1 MTTTTT
7 LSHAKDG
14 EVPVFHVAEE
24 HDHEGGAT
32 VIGFW
37 IFLMSD
43 VLLFCGLFAIYAWLG
58 GHYANGPSPLDDGH
72 GGQLFHLPIVA
83 VNTVIMLLS
92 AFTVSL
98 AMVETR
104 KGNVAPAL
112 KLFGVTALLGVFFL
126 YNQVTEYGH
135 LTAVG
140 ATYQTSAFLSCF
152 ITLIVAHSLHVVA
165 GLVWAAVLVVQVLQH
180 GLNPANERRAVCF
193 SMFWNLL
200 DITWVCVFIFVYLM
214 GVLR

>member
-14 EVPVFHVAEE
+14 EAPVFYLTEE
-24 HDHEGGAT
+24 HDHDGHST
-32 VIGFW
+32 VSGFW

-72 GGQLFHLPIVA
+72 GGQLFHLPVVA
-83 VNTVIMLLS
+83 VNTVIMLAS
-92 AFTVSL
+92 SFICAL

-104 KGNVAPAL
+104 KGNVGPAL
-112 KLFGVTALLGVFFL
+112 KWFGLTALFGVAFL

-135 LTAVG
+135 MAEIG

-152 ITLIVAHSLHVVA
+152 ITLIIAHSFHVLTGIVWVA
-165 GLVWAAVLVVQVLQH
+165 ILAVQVLQH

-193 SMFWNLL
+193 SMFWNFI